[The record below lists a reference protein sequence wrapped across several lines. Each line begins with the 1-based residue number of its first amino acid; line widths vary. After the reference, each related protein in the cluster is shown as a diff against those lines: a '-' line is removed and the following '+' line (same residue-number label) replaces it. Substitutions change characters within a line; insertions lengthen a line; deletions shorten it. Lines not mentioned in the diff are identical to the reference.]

1 MTVQT
6 SQIDIF
12 EDINVQTPSGE
23 EVRLMKLLNHVK
35 PTFLHF
41 QNSHR
46 KGQSC
51 TIAMPI
57 IEENLEKLSA
67 VANVIVI
74 VRETPFD
81 EYVDTPVSQFIMSK
95 SDLGTLGVLGEDSY
109 IKRTSLILDCEGK
122 ILATLPVDPD
132 RLEVYFT
139 EDVLPFLESLKTPA

>member
-1 MTVQT
+1 MT
-6 SQIDIF
+6 I
-12 EDINVQTPSGE
+12 QTPQIHIPKDITILTSSGE
-23 EVRLMKLLNHVK
+23 EAELMKLLAHVK

-41 QNSHR
+41 QNSYR

-57 IEENLEKLSA
+57 IEGNLEKLSA
-67 VANVIVI
+67 LANVIVI

-95 SDLGTLGVLGEDSY
+95 SDLGTLGVLGEDGY

-139 EDVLPFLESLKTPA
+139 EEVLPLLESLKTQA

>member
-1 MTVQT
+1 MTI
-6 SQIDIF
+6 QIHP
-12 EDINVQTPSGE
+12 ESVLKGINVQTPAGE
-23 EVRLMKLLNHVK
+23 SVPLLELLSSDKN
-35 PTFLHF
+35 TFVHF

-57 IEENLEKLSA
+57 IEENLEKLSML
-67 VANVIVI
+67 ANVLVM

-81 EYVDTPVSQFIMSK
+81 EYVDTPISQFIISK
-95 SDLGTLGVLGEDSY
+95 SDLGNLGVLGEDGY
-109 IKRTSLILDCEGK
+109 IKRTSLILDREGK

-139 EDVLPFLESLKTPA
+139 EEVLPLLESLKTQA

>member
-1 MTVQT
+1 MNI
-6 SQIDIF
+6 QIHPESIL
-12 EDINVQTPSGE
+12 EGVNVQTPSGE
-23 EVRLMKLLNHVK
+23 SVPLLELLSLDKN
-35 PTFLHF
+35 TFVHF

-57 IEENLEKLSA
+57 IEGNLEELSA
-67 VANVIVI
+67 LANVIVI

-95 SDLGTLGVLGEDSY
+95 SDLGTLGVLGEDGY
-109 IKRTSLILDCEGK
+109 IKRTSLILDREGK

-139 EDVLPFLESLKTPA
+139 EEVLPLLESLKTQA

>member
-1 MTVQT
+1 MTIQT
-6 SQIDIF
+6 YPESTLKG
-12 EDINVQTPSGE
+12 INVQTPAGDS
-23 EVRLMKLLNHVK
+23 VPLLELLSSDKN
-35 PTFLHF
+35 TFVHF

-57 IEENLEKLSA
+57 IEGNLEKLSA
-67 VANVIVI
+67 LANVLVM

-95 SDLGTLGVLGEDSY
+95 SDLGTLGVLGEDGY
-109 IKRTSLILDCEGK
+109 IKRTSLILDCKGK

-139 EDVLPFLESLKTPA
+139 EEVLPLLESLKTQA

>member
-1 MTVQT
+1 MTIQT
-6 SQIDIF
+6 HPESILKG
-12 EDINVQTPSGE
+12 INVQTHSGKS
-23 EVRLMKLLNHVK
+23 VPLLELLSSDKNTVI
-35 PTFLHF
+35 HF

-57 IEENLEKLSA
+57 IEENLEKLSTL
-67 VANVIVI
+67 ANVLVI

-95 SDLGTLGVLGEDSY
+95 SDLGTLGVLGEDGY
-109 IKRTSLILDCEGK
+109 IKRTSLILDREGK

-139 EDVLPFLESLKTPA
+139 EEVIPLLESLKTQA

>member
-6 SQIDIF
+6 SQIDISK
-12 EDINVQTPSGE
+12 DVNVQTPSGE
-23 EVRLMKLLNHVK
+23 EVQLIKLLAHVK

-95 SDLGTLGVLGEDSY
+95 SDLGTLGVLGEDGY
-109 IKRTSLILDCEGK
+109 IKRTSLILDRKGK

-139 EDVLPFLESLKTPA
+139 EDVLPFLERLKTQA

>member
-6 SQIDIF
+6 SQSGIF
-12 EDINVQTPSGE
+12 KDTNVQTTSGE
-23 EVRLMKLLNHVK
+23 EVRLMKLLAHVK

-57 IEENLEKLSA
+57 VEENLENLSA

-81 EYVDTPVSQFIMSK
+81 EYVDTPSAN
-95 SDLGTLGVLGEDSY
+95 SY
-109 IKRTSLILDCEGK
+109 N
-122 ILATLPVDPD
+122 
-132 RLEVYFT
+132 
-139 EDVLPFLESLKTPA
+139 

>member
-1 MTVQT
+1 MTLKNHHTAIPKDIKAQT
-6 SQIDIF
+6 LSGK
-12 EDINVQTPSGE
+12 NV
-23 EVRLMKLLNHVK
+23 LLLELLSSDQN
-35 PTFLHF
+35 TFVHF

-57 IEENLEKLSA
+57 IEGNLEKLSA
-67 VANVIVI
+67 LAKVIVI

-95 SDLGTLGVLGEDSY
+95 SDLGTLGVLGEDGY
-109 IKRTSLILDCEGK
+109 IKRTSLILDREGK

-139 EDVLPFLESLKTPA
+139 EEVLPLLESLKTQA

>member
-1 MTVQT
+1 MNI
-6 SQIDIF
+6 QIHPESILK
-12 EDINVQTPSGE
+12 DINVQTPAGE
-23 EVRLMKLLNHVK
+23 SVPLLELLSSNK
-35 PTFLHF
+35 NTFVHF

-51 TIAMPI
+51 TVAMPI
-57 IEENLEKLSA
+57 IEGNLEKLSEL
-67 VANVIVI
+67 ANVLVM

-95 SDLGTLGVLGEDSY
+95 SDLATLGVLGEDGY
-109 IKRTSLILDCEGK
+109 IKRTSLILDREGK

-139 EDVLPFLESLKTPA
+139 EEVLPLLESLKAQA